1 MCILVVRK
9 DGPARKME
17 FWLILFLLIATTTTT
32 MPLQHRLLLCPT
44 DQPLLPLVIRDTL
57 CISGRLVLTYQP
69 NRGYFYIFLGTAILQ
84 EITILKE
91 FTECS
96 EYFCLTLIVWFETD
110 THTIVN

>member
-1 MCILVVRK
+1 
-9 DGPARKME
+9 ME

-32 MPLQHRLLLCPT
+32 TTTMPLHHRPLLCPT

-57 CISGRLVLTYQP
+57 CISERQVLTYQP
-69 NRGYFYIFLGTAILQ
+69 NRGYFYISLGTAILQ

-96 EYFCLTLIVWFETD
+96 EYLCLTLIVWFETD
-110 THTIVN
+110 THTILN